1 MASAGYPF
9 LVLLFFANRQMLQ
22 VFDSWAGELTP
33 HHFAEFALPAC
44 VYIQK
49 KVRHCLRELGHAD
62 VPMTLFAKGVHSP
75 ASLAL
80 LKKELTGYDTI
91 GLDCGLDPVEARQL
105 LGSGLNLQGNFD
117 PAILYGG
124 REGIE
129 REVARVCPRFH
140 EAGEGWIA
148 NLGHGITPNVKP
160 EDMGWF
166 LECVHKYSKRA

>member
-1 MASAGYPF
+1 
-9 LVLLFFANRQMLQ
+9 MLQ

-33 HHFAEFALPAC
+33 HHFEEFALPSLI
-44 VYIQK
+44 YISQ
-49 KVRHCLRELGHAD
+49 KVRHVLKHLGHEE

-75 ASLAL
+75 KSLGL
-80 LKKELTGYDTI
+80 LKNGSIGYDTL
-91 GLDCGLDPVEARQL
+91 GLDAGLEPTEARAL
-105 LGSGLNLQGNFD
+105 IGPAFNLQGNFD

-129 REVARVCPRFH
+129 AEVARVCKLFH
-140 EAGEGWIA
+140 KAGGGWIA

-166 LECVHKYSKRA
+166 LECVHKYSVRP

>member
-1 MASAGYPF
+1 
-9 LVLLFFANRQMLQ
+9 MLQ

-33 HHFAEFALPAC
+33 HQFAEFALPPL
-44 VYIQK
+44 VYISR
-49 KVRHCLRELGHAD
+49 KVRRVLAELNHPA
-62 VPMTLFAKGVHSP
+62 VPMTLFPKGVHAP

-80 LKKELTGYDTI
+80 LTKDAIAYDTI
-91 GLDCGLDPVEARQL
+91 GLDAGLDATEARSL
-105 LGSGLNLQGNFD
+105 LGPGLNLQGNFD

-129 REVARVCPRFH
+129 KEVARVCALFH
-140 EAGEGWIA
+140 KAGGGWIA

-166 LECVHKYSKRA
+166 LECVHKYSVRPE